1 MKYIKYFIFFYIII
15 YNNNALSSKIAVINL
30 QELINKNKDFIVI
43 MEKIFDEKKIFEK
56 EYEKENLNIN
66 REYNEINDSRL
77 ILSESEL
84 NNKIYEYNNKVEILS
99 LEINDFNEHYQ
110 NEIEKIKEKIINI
123 IIDLCKKY
131 ADENKIDLIFDS
143 TSYLLASNTID
154 ITTFI
159 MEKLDKTN
167 IKLEYKIFK

>member
-167 IKLEYKIFK
+167 IKLEYKSFE

>member
-1 MKYIKYFIFFYIII
+1 
-15 YNNNALSSKIAVINL
+15 
-30 QELINKNKDFIVI
+30 

-159 MEKLDKTN
+159 MEKLDKTK
-167 IKLEYKIFK
+167 IKLEYKSFE